1 MTYPLNTFN
10 SDQGTLER
18 TGLARFA
25 SELTLLAGFGALVFI
40 VLALLSYSPQDAAW
54 STSGVATGV
63 LHNRAGR
70 AGAWIADVA
79 YALMGYSA
87 WWCVA
92 AAAFAWALGLVS
104 WMRGSVRGR
113 MGSWWTFGIGMAL
126 LLLTS
131 CGLEWTRL
139 HRWDGALP
147 GDAGGVLGHVSGRLA
162 VQWLGYTG
170 STLLELAALACALAL
185 VFRFS
190 WGRVAE
196 RVGALVYEV
205 VTGQRLHE
213 RLRDLWAGVRAA
225 RARAKE
231 LKRERVAVEKAAAAL
246 TPLTPLAPQAGEADA
261 HVDGGRV
268 EPVFEM
274 QRSAEAPAPAAASVA
289 MRSAAWSEA
298 VRPERV
304 QLPTFLQGVQPAPQE
319 VARLPQSIGRQAQR
333 RGWLGAL
340 APFVPALGKKAAQ
353 PLTERIEPQM
363 FGQQS
368 SVRDERVEAPLPAIQ
383 QPVEQPVTQ
392 EQEAAHEGAQSVAL
406 EQRIA
411 RRAAAAQQPSP
422 VVQAARAALAARASR
437 RMELLA
443 KHESET
449 AEERAWAAAAA
460 AYAPEAE
467 RRRAEALALR
477 GGEACTWA
485 DVDTSEFDFASA
497 DDNEQDFSGYEDAQ
511 TSSFEAGDS
520 AGFGAE
526 FVVSNLNPVRQSMM
540 SEEGS
545 AFDAD
550 EGAEDSLPPL
560 PQVALRAA
568 TEEPKEFLGPV
579 PLPQFDLLDPAVS
592 QGEAVT
598 PETLEMTSRLIEK
611 KLKDFGVS
619 VKVVEAS
626 PGPVITRYEIEPAP
640 GVKGSRIV
648 NLAKD
653 LARSLSL
660 VSIRVI
666 ETIPGKNCMALEL
679 PNARRQ
685 TIRLTEVLDSD
696 VYRSAKSLLTVGL
709 GKDIV
714 GRPVVADLAKMP
726 HVLVAGT
733 TGSGKS
739 VGINA
744 MILSLLYKAD
754 PKDVRLMLI
763 DPKMLEMSIYEGIPH
778 LLCPVV
784 TDMRQAAN
792 GLNWCVEEMERRYRL
807 MSRMGVRNVAGFNA
821 KILEAD
827 ARGESIPNPF
837 SLTPEAPEPLDELPS
852 IVVIVDELADLMM
865 TAGKKIEELIA
876 RLAQKARAAGIHLV
890 LATQRP
896 STDVLTG
903 LIKAN
908 VPTRMSFKVAS
919 MTDSRIILDRPGAET
934 LLGNGDMLY
943 QPSGSIPQRVHGAF
957 VSDDEVHRV
966 VNFLREHSV
975 PNYIDGVLE
984 GGTVDGEGS
993 ALDDDECGGE
1003 QDSRYDL
1010 AVDVVLKTRRASISS
1025 VQRHLKVGY
1034 NRAARLLEDMER
1046 AGVVSA
1052 MNERGQREILVP
1064 ARDEG

>member
-231 LKRERVAVEKAAAAL
+231 LKRERVAVEKAAASL

-319 VARLPQSIGRQAQR
+319 AARLPQGAAAGRQR

-353 PLTERIEPQM
+353 PQAERIEPQM

-383 QPVEQPVTQ
+383 QPVTQ
-392 EQEAAHEGAQSVAL
+392 EQEAAHEGTQSAAL
-406 EQRIA
+406 EQ
-411 RRAAAAQQPSP
+411 
-422 VVQAARAALAARASR
+422 
-437 RMELLA
+437 
-443 KHESET
+443 
-449 AEERAWAAAAA
+449 
-460 AYAPEAE
+460 
-467 RRRAEALALR
+467 
-477 GGEACTWA
+477 
-485 DVDTSEFDFASA
+485 
-497 DDNEQDFSGYEDAQ
+497 
-511 TSSFEAGDS
+511 
-520 AGFGAE
+520 
-526 FVVSNLNPVRQSMM
+526 
-540 SEEGS
+540 
-545 AFDAD
+545 
-550 EGAEDSLPPL
+550 
-560 PQVALRAA
+560 
-568 TEEPKEFLGPV
+568 
-579 PLPQFDLLDPAVS
+579 
-592 QGEAVT
+592 
-598 PETLEMTSRLIEK
+598 
-611 KLKDFGVS
+611 
-619 VKVVEAS
+619 
-626 PGPVITRYEIEPAP
+626 
-640 GVKGSRIV
+640 
-648 NLAKD
+648 
-653 LARSLSL
+653 
-660 VSIRVI
+660 
-666 ETIPGKNCMALEL
+666 
-679 PNARRQ
+679 
-685 TIRLTEVLDSD
+685 
-696 VYRSAKSLLTVGL
+696 
-709 GKDIV
+709 
-714 GRPVVADLAKMP
+714 
-726 HVLVAGT
+726 
-733 TGSGKS
+733 
-739 VGINA
+739 
-744 MILSLLYKAD
+744 
-754 PKDVRLMLI
+754 
-763 DPKMLEMSIYEGIPH
+763 
-778 LLCPVV
+778 
-784 TDMRQAAN
+784 
-792 GLNWCVEEMERRYRL
+792 
-807 MSRMGVRNVAGFNA
+807 
-821 KILEAD
+821 
-827 ARGESIPNPF
+827 
-837 SLTPEAPEPLDELPS
+837 
-852 IVVIVDELADLMM
+852 
-865 TAGKKIEELIA
+865 
-876 RLAQKARAAGIHLV
+876 
-890 LATQRP
+890 
-896 STDVLTG
+896 
-903 LIKAN
+903 
-908 VPTRMSFKVAS
+908 
-919 MTDSRIILDRPGAET
+919 
-934 LLGNGDMLY
+934 
-943 QPSGSIPQRVHGAF
+943 
-957 VSDDEVHRV
+957 
-966 VNFLREHSV
+966 
-975 PNYIDGVLE
+975 
-984 GGTVDGEGS
+984 
-993 ALDDDECGGE
+993 
-1003 QDSRYDL
+1003 
-1010 AVDVVLKTRRASISS
+1010 
-1025 VQRHLKVGY
+1025 
-1034 NRAARLLEDMER
+1034 
-1046 AGVVSA
+1046 
-1052 MNERGQREILVP
+1052 
-1064 ARDEG
+1064 